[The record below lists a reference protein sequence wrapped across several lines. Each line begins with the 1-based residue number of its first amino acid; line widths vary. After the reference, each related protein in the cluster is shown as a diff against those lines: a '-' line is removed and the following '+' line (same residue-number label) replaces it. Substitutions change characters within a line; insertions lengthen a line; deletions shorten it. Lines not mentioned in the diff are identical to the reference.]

1 MRIIERIRD
10 IQRMSLY
17 VDGDF
22 TVNYKYD
29 EHGRIIQESVTGSA
43 NRVIDYEYDDS
54 DNLLKEIY
62 NDGIKKIT
70 KTYSYDLVSGNI
82 MSIHGTT
89 EDLI

>member
-22 TVNYKYD
+22 TVKYTYD
-29 EHGRIIQESVTGSA
+29 EHGRITQESVTGSA

-70 KTYSYDLVSGNI
+70 KVYSYDLVSGNI
-82 MSIHGTT
+82 TSIHGTT
-89 EDLI
+89 EDLS